1 MKRIL
6 MRWPVPGKRDILA
19 IIALAAL
26 VGLFAV
32 AHIGFPRVGAKSHPG
47 FGPEWD
53 CSDIARGG
61 AVCTKNPLAVPAT
74 P

>member
-6 MRWPVPGKRDILA
+6 MRRPLPGRRDILG
-19 IIALAAL
+19 IIALVAL

-32 AHIGFPRVGAKSHPG
+32 AHIGFPRVGAMSNPG

-61 AVCTKNPLAVPAT
+61 AVCTKKPLAAPAT
-74 P
+74 Q